1 LIWAIHPTVSNSLHF
16 GVILPTTDLGYGWR
30 TGDITGDGV
39 SDVLVGADEVD
50 GAGLPVSDNRGAA
63 YVIRGGA
70 YLDNAPTVI
79 DLADFGTEDFPE
91 ALRGQVARVEPPLQ
105 SANYHFGGTVQLADL
120 DGNQRM
126 DVLVAATLSKSGGN
140 LRLPN
145 APANTGESSGG
156 SRDGSV
162 FIVWDENFPPGPW
175 PNGYQFSADSPT
187 QGNFTR
193 IDGDPAYTNLG
204 EEMIGGLDFS
214 GDGFPEL
221 FVGDLIAG
229 PDNRSVAGIGYILYN
244 AGNLRGRSF
253 RIDTPPS
260 GVVVTTIS
268 FGHGLS
274 SAHKHDHSM
283 SRAQDLVHWRRATAT
298 SQC

>member
-1 LIWAIHPTVSNSLHF
+1 M
-16 GVILPTTDLGYGWR
+16 ILPTTDLGYGWR

-175 PNGYQFSADSPT
+175 PLAQWLSIFS
-187 QGNFTR
+187 
-193 IDGDPAYTNLG
+193 
-204 EEMIGGLDFS
+204 
-214 GDGFPEL
+214 
-221 FVGDLIAG
+221 
-229 PDNRSVAGIGYILYN
+229 
-244 AGNLRGRSF
+244 
-253 RIDTPPS
+253 
-260 GVVVTTIS
+260 
-268 FGHGLS
+268 
-274 SAHKHDHSM
+274 
-283 SRAQDLVHWRRATAT
+283 
-298 SQC
+298 